1 MSMVQQ
7 ALVMTSKKSRSEQS
21 MLPHPCE
28 LLLRFFFCFAVNA
41 GGQTSDHCAEL
52 IEEGVSLA
60 TALVSGLLL
69 LLAHR
74 AQHEIRQAISIPIR
88 QRPVGGIVQM
98 RLRFTSGQYK
108 ALGRDRRQQ
117 RKSSG
122 AGLPPPEPLAILT
135 RSLATPLARWA
146 VPLSPSPLDLAA
158 AAHLALWLTSG
169 T

>member
-1 MSMVQQ
+1 MVQQ

-74 AQHEIRQAISIPIR
+74 GHSMRYARQSRYP
-88 QRPVGGIVQM
+88 
-98 RLRFTSGQYK
+98 SGSGRWGASYK
-108 ALGRDRRQQ
+108 
-117 RKSSG
+117 
-122 AGLPPPEPLAILT
+122 
-135 RSLATPLARWA
+135 
-146 VPLSPSPLDLAA
+146 
-158 AAHLALWLTSG
+158 
-169 T
+169 